1 MSVEKTVHARSGW
14 PMLAL
19 LLAVVALCV
28 ALIVT
33 GATMAPP
40 DDAPITTATQTL
52 GIALLV
58 AGIVAVC
65 VAPVLLLMGFFTIQP
80 NQARVLILFGD
91 YKGTV
96 RDEGFHWANPFYS
109 RNAGSTVDVATG
121 KPIAKSTKV
130 SLRAR
135 TYNGEHLKVNDKCGN
150 PIEIADVIVWR
161 VENTAKALFD
171 VDDYNTYVHTQSET
185 ALRHVATTYAY
196 DQMPGEP
203 EGEIT
208 LRSNIE
214 EVSEAL
220 KEELAVRLEKA
231 GVVIDDARLTHLAYA
246 PEIAQAMLRRQ
257 QAEAVIA
264 AREKIVQGAVSMV
277 DMALAEL
284 SAKNVVDLDDERKAA
299 MVSNLMVVLC
309 GESDAQP
316 VLNTGTLY
324 QEEGTL
330 RRGATRRAAASVASY
345 GEAKTVS
352 PAHRF
357 GGVGRHRTVGRRR
370 FAQRERPGGVHPAPG
385 AQGRG
390 ASRTTA
396 GSPGIRTHGRRRS
409 ARVIGRFRSFGQEGG
424 RLPALWRSTTS
435 FSRAGR
441 GGCAGTLHAAGR
453 QPPCGCARAPGWAL
467 SSMRY
472 QLLLLRLADG
482 GGWARSNAPFDRSS
496 RSGSRRAARQLDELS
511 SFR

>member
-1 MSVEKTVHARSGW
+1 MSDKTARATGGASVEKTIHARNGW
-14 PMLAL
+14 PL
-19 LLAVVALCV
+19 LLLTFVLAAACV
-28 ALIVT
+28 ACIVA
-33 GATMAPP
+33 GATMLPP
-40 DDAPITTATQTL
+40 EDMPLATPAHTM
-52 GIALLV
+52 GVVLLV
-58 AGIVAVC
+58 VGIVVLC
-65 VAPVLLLMGFFTIQP
+65 VGPLLMLMGFFTIQP

-109 RNAGSTVDVATG
+109 RSAGSTVDARTG
-121 KPIAKSTKV
+121 KSTPLSTKV

-171 VDDYNTYVHTQSET
+171 VDDYNSYVHTQSET

-214 EVSEAL
+214 EVSAAL

-231 GVVIDDARLTHLAYA
+231 GVVIDDARLTHLAYT

-257 QAEAVIA
+257 QADAVIA
-264 AREKIVQGAVSMV
+264 AREKIVQGAVGMV
-277 DMALAEL
+277 EMALGEL
-284 SAKNVVDLDDERKAA
+284 SRKNVVDLDDERKAA

-324 QEEGTL
+324 Q
-330 RRGATRRAAASVASY
+330 
-345 GEAKTVS
+345 
-352 PAHRF
+352 
-357 GGVGRHRTVGRRR
+357 
-370 FAQRERPGGVHPAPG
+370 
-385 AQGRG
+385 
-390 ASRTTA
+390 
-396 GSPGIRTHGRRRS
+396 
-409 ARVIGRFRSFGQEGG
+409 
-424 RLPALWRSTTS
+424 
-435 FSRAGR
+435 
-441 GGCAGTLHAAGR
+441 
-453 QPPCGCARAPGWAL
+453 
-467 SSMRY
+467 
-472 QLLLLRLADG
+472 
-482 GGWARSNAPFDRSS
+482 
-496 RSGSRRAARQLDELS
+496 
-511 SFR
+511 

>member
-1 MSVEKTVHARSGW
+1 
-14 PMLAL
+14 MLAL

-299 MVSNLMVVLC
+299 MVSNLMVVFC

-324 QEEGTL
+324 Q
-330 RRGATRRAAASVASY
+330 
-345 GEAKTVS
+345 
-352 PAHRF
+352 
-357 GGVGRHRTVGRRR
+357 
-370 FAQRERPGGVHPAPG
+370 
-385 AQGRG
+385 
-390 ASRTTA
+390 
-396 GSPGIRTHGRRRS
+396 
-409 ARVIGRFRSFGQEGG
+409 
-424 RLPALWRSTTS
+424 
-435 FSRAGR
+435 
-441 GGCAGTLHAAGR
+441 
-453 QPPCGCARAPGWAL
+453 
-467 SSMRY
+467 
-472 QLLLLRLADG
+472 
-482 GGWARSNAPFDRSS
+482 
-496 RSGSRRAARQLDELS
+496 
-511 SFR
+511 

>member
-1 MSVEKTVHARSGW
+1 MSVQKNARTEGGASVEKAVHVKSGW
-14 PMLAL
+14 PVLFLTLVLAIVCI
-19 LLAVVALCV
+19 ASIVV
-28 ALIVT
+28 
-33 GATMAPP
+33 GATMMPP
-40 DDAPITTATQTL
+40 EDAPITTGSQTF
-52 GIALLV
+52 GVVLLV
-58 AGIVAVC
+58 VGIVVLC
-65 VAPVLLLMGFFTIQP
+65 VGPLLLLMGFFTIQP

-109 RNAGSTVDVATG
+109 RSAGATVDIKTS
-121 KPIAKSTKV
+121 KPTALSTKM

-135 TYNGEHLKVNDKCGN
+135 TYNGDHLKVNDKCGN

-171 VDDYNTYVHTQSET
+171 VDDYNSYVHTQSET

-257 QAEAVIA
+257 QADAVIA
-264 AREKIVQGAVSMV
+264 AREKIVQGAVGMV

-309 GESDAQP
+309 GESDTQP

-324 QEEGTL
+324 Q
-330 RRGATRRAAASVASY
+330 
-345 GEAKTVS
+345 
-352 PAHRF
+352 
-357 GGVGRHRTVGRRR
+357 
-370 FAQRERPGGVHPAPG
+370 
-385 AQGRG
+385 
-390 ASRTTA
+390 
-396 GSPGIRTHGRRRS
+396 
-409 ARVIGRFRSFGQEGG
+409 
-424 RLPALWRSTTS
+424 
-435 FSRAGR
+435 
-441 GGCAGTLHAAGR
+441 
-453 QPPCGCARAPGWAL
+453 
-467 SSMRY
+467 
-472 QLLLLRLADG
+472 
-482 GGWARSNAPFDRSS
+482 
-496 RSGSRRAARQLDELS
+496 
-511 SFR
+511 

>member
-1 MSVEKTVHARSGW
+1 
-14 PMLAL
+14 MLAIL
-19 LLAVVALCV
+19 LIVTALCV
-28 ALIVT
+28 ALIVS
-33 GATMAPP
+33 GVALLPP
-40 DDAPITTATQTL
+40 DGVPIETGMQVL
-52 GIALLV
+52 GVVLLV
-58 AGIVAVC
+58 VGIVSVC
-65 VAPVLLLMGFFTIQP
+65 VAPLLLLMGFFTIQP

-96 RDEGFHWANPFYS
+96 REEGFHWANPFYS
-109 RNAGSTVDVATG
+109 RKTGYTVVND
-121 KPIAKSTKV
+121 KPAALSTKV

-171 VDDYNTYVHTQSET
+171 VDDYNSYVHTQSET

-214 EVSEAL
+214 EVSAAL

-257 QAEAVIA
+257 QADAVIA
-264 AREKIVQGAVSMV
+264 AREKIVQGAVGMV
-277 DMALAEL
+277 EMALGEL
-284 SAKNVVDLDDERKAA
+284 SRKNVVDLDDERKAA

-324 QEEGTL
+324 Q
-330 RRGATRRAAASVASY
+330 
-345 GEAKTVS
+345 
-352 PAHRF
+352 
-357 GGVGRHRTVGRRR
+357 
-370 FAQRERPGGVHPAPG
+370 
-385 AQGRG
+385 
-390 ASRTTA
+390 
-396 GSPGIRTHGRRRS
+396 
-409 ARVIGRFRSFGQEGG
+409 
-424 RLPALWRSTTS
+424 
-435 FSRAGR
+435 
-441 GGCAGTLHAAGR
+441 
-453 QPPCGCARAPGWAL
+453 
-467 SSMRY
+467 
-472 QLLLLRLADG
+472 
-482 GGWARSNAPFDRSS
+482 
-496 RSGSRRAARQLDELS
+496 
-511 SFR
+511 

>member
-1 MSVEKTVHARSGW
+1 
-14 PMLAL
+14 MLAL
-19 LLAVVALCV
+19 MLVVTAVCV
-28 ALIVT
+28 ALIVA
-33 GATMAPP
+33 GATMLPLDEAPV
-40 DDAPITTATQTL
+40 TTGTQAL
-52 GIALLV
+52 GVALL
-58 AGIVAVC
+58 AIGIVAVC
-65 VAPVLLLMGFFTIQP
+65 IVPVLLLMGFFTIQP

-109 RNAGSTVDVATG
+109 RSAGSTIDERTG
-121 KPIAKSTKV
+121 KSTPLSTKV

-171 VDDYNTYVHTQSET
+171 VDDYNSYVHTQSET

-214 EVSEAL
+214 EVSAAL

-257 QAEAVIA
+257 QADAVIA
-264 AREKIVQGAVSMV
+264 AREKIVQGAVGMV
-277 DMALAEL
+277 EMALGEL
-284 SAKNVVDLDDERKAA
+284 SRKNVVDLDDERKAA

-324 QEEGTL
+324 Q
-330 RRGATRRAAASVASY
+330 
-345 GEAKTVS
+345 
-352 PAHRF
+352 
-357 GGVGRHRTVGRRR
+357 
-370 FAQRERPGGVHPAPG
+370 
-385 AQGRG
+385 
-390 ASRTTA
+390 
-396 GSPGIRTHGRRRS
+396 
-409 ARVIGRFRSFGQEGG
+409 
-424 RLPALWRSTTS
+424 
-435 FSRAGR
+435 
-441 GGCAGTLHAAGR
+441 
-453 QPPCGCARAPGWAL
+453 
-467 SSMRY
+467 
-472 QLLLLRLADG
+472 
-482 GGWARSNAPFDRSS
+482 
-496 RSGSRRAARQLDELS
+496 
-511 SFR
+511 